1 MSRGICQNQLGLYYT
16 CKDAVEDLEEAIKK
30 GQQPLDKRN
39 LETRQTRKLQR
50 WW

>member
-1 MSRGICQNQLGLYYT
+1 MKRGICQNRLRFYYT
-16 CKDAVEDLEEAIKK
+16 CKDAVEDLEEAIRK

-39 LETRQTRKLQR
+39 LETRQTRKIHR